1 MNNEPDYDNL
11 YFEEKKMTWKELVK
25 KAKEMG
31 WEHKKTDYS
40 EYLLSWEIEDT
51 SIKFYSDGEIVVDN
65 STFSQY
71 RTPDQMY
78 QIMLALR

>member
-1 MNNEPDYDNL
+1 
-11 YFEEKKMTWKELVK
+11 MTWEELKE

-31 WEHKKTDYS
+31 WEYKKTAYS
-40 EYLLSWEIEDT
+40 EYLLSWEVEDT
-51 SIKFYSDGEIVVDN
+51 SIKFYPDGEIMVDN
-65 STFSQY
+65 STFSQD